1 MNRTLKIKKMPAL
14 ATACLALAMA
24 GPAAA
29 QMSGS
34 HNMSGMPDMPGMNMP
49 PEQQKDAGEG
59 SNEKQQ
65 AEPAKG
71 KAAGDKPMNDMPGMN
86 PGQTRGDSPMGAMPG
101 MDHGNMRMAP
111 GSSMQDTMPGMKPGQ
126 MPNAAPNAG
135 MQGMQGNA
143 SGKGAMQGMQMEPM
157 QGGSPPPDA
166 RDPNAYAEGTRKHSL
181 GGMEMVD
188 DALFG
193 RLLINDL
200 EYADGRRDHGQNL
213 DAEAWFGGDRNKI
226 WLKAE
231 GNRRSGR
238 LDGLRTEALW
248 DRVFAT
254 YWSTQLGV
262 RHDTGQG
269 EAQNWLAFGVQ
280 GLAPY
285 WFETEAT
292 AYVGTGGM
300 LAARME
306 ARYELLFTQRLI
318 LQPKVE
324 ANLYSKND
332 AARGIGS
339 GLSDIEFGLR
349 LRYEIRRQFA
359 PYIGVSWKR
368 KFGNTAAFTRSV
380 GGDVQNTEVVA
391 GVRMW
396 F

>member
-1 MNRTLKIKKMPAL
+1 MNRILKSKKMSAL
-14 ATACLALAMA
+14 TMACLALAIS

-29 QMSGS
+29 QMSGP
-34 HNMSGMPDMPGMNMP
+34 HNMSDMPNMPGMKMPEKPQTSNSKDNKAEQKTEPAKGEAAAEKPMDGMPGMNRG
-49 PEQQKDAGEG
+49 QTQ
-59 SNEKQQ
+59 N
-65 AEPAKG
+65 PA
-71 KAAGDKPMNDMPGMN
+71 MPGN
-86 PGQTRGDSPMGAMPG
+86 AQPGAMQNMDHGAMPG
-101 MDHGNMRMAP
+101 MQP
-111 GSSMQDTMPGMKPGQ
+111 G
-126 MPNAAPNAG
+126 A

-143 SGKGAMQGMQMEPM
+143 QGKDAMPGMKMGPM
-157 QGGSPPPDA
+157 QGGRPPPDA
-166 RDPNAYAEGTRKHSL
+166 RDPNAYAEGTTKHSL
-181 GGMEMVD
+181 GGMEMAD

-193 RLLINDL
+193 RVLVNDL
-200 EYADGRRDHGQNL
+200 EYADGRRDHRQTM
-213 DAEAWFGGDRNKI
+213 DAEAWFGGDRNKL

-231 GNRRSGR
+231 GERRSGR

-254 YWSTQLGV
+254 YWSTQLGI

-269 EAQNWLAFGVQ
+269 SARNWLAFGVQ

-318 LQPKVE
+318 LQPKLE

-339 GLSDIEFGLR
+339 GLSDLEFGLR

-368 KFGNTAAFTRSV
+368 KFGNTAEFARTA
-380 GGDVQNTEVVA
+380 GGRANDTEAVA
-391 GVRMW
+391 GVRIW